1 MSMPPAPSGARAVEV
16 VRLLRERAESVA
28 VAESLTGGLVQAAL
42 TGVPGSSA
50 VFVGGIVAYATGL
63 KQRLLDVPEDLLA
76 RLGAVAGPTAE
87 QMALGVAR
95 RCGADW
101 GLATTGVAGPDPQE
115 GHPPGTVFVAVAHVG
130 PGDASAGTA
139 RVEQLALEGDR
150 VAVRAGTVDAVLG
163 LFLTV
168 LRENPECGGGARC

>member
-1 MSMPPAPSGARAVEV
+1 MPSATSGANAAHVIH
-16 VRLLRERAESVA
+16 LLTDRGETVA

-50 VFVGGIVAYATGL
+50 AYVGGVVAYATPL
-63 KQRLLDVPEDLLA
+63 KHRLLDVPQELLD

-101 GLATTGVAGPDPQE
+101 GLATTGVAGPDRQE
-115 GHPPGTVFVAVAHVG
+115 GHPPGTVFVAAAR
-130 PGDASAGTA
+130 PGVDG
-139 RVEQLALEGDR
+139 RDIVRIEQLALAGDR
-150 VAVRAGTVDAVLG
+150 MAVRAATVEAVLDLLMRAVG
-163 LFLTV
+163 DQ
-168 LRENPECGGGARC
+168 PECDGPARC